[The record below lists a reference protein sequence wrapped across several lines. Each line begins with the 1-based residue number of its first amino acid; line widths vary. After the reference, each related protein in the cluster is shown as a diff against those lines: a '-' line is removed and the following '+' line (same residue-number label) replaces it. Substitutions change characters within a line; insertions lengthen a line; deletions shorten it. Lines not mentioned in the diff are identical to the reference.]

1 MVAVSDEIG
10 RNDDYED
17 FAADGAP
24 DPLQV
29 AIRLHESRRWLG
41 SGQPPWDE
49 LPADVK
55 AVAVALMVALISWLV
70 REGTIRP

>member
-1 MVAVSDEIG
+1 MSDVG
-10 RNDDYED
+10 RNDDNED
-17 FAADGAP
+17 FANDGVP

-41 SGQPPWDE
+41 SGEPPWDE
-49 LPADVK
+49 LPDDVK
-55 AVAVALMVALISWLV
+55 SVAVALMVAIISWLI